1 MLFWKVLWST
11 VLMVTFAF
19 GLADVK
25 PPIIAAKAAF
35 GTASE

>member
-1 MLFWKVLWST
+1 MLFWKVSWST
-11 VLMVTFAF
+11 VLMVTLAF

-25 PPIIAAKAAF
+25 PAIIAAKAPF